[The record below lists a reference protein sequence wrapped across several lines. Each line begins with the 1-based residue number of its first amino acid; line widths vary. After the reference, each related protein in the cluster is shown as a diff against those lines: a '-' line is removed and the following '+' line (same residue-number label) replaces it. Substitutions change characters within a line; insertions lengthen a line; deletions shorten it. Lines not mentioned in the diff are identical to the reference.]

1 MKPLVRLVVAAALL
15 ASLGACSWM
24 PTLKFWDS
32 GPDVDAG
39 EVKVRELRRSL
50 LCGTPTEAAV
60 VRYFPTL
67 EALTAWDTDNI
78 LHLGRIELPTD
89 RAFVLVEQGR
99 RQTGGYSI
107 ELRKTAQVDE
117 QGVLRMSA
125 EWLEPGE
132 DRMVTQIITSLCV
145 LASVKPEPY
154 SRVELVDKNGT
165 FRAGVDIAQD

>member
-1 MKPLVRLVVAAALL
+1 MKPLVRLVLAVAMI

-32 GPDVDAG
+32 GPKVDAG

-50 LCGTPTEAAV
+50 LCGTPTEAAA
-60 VRYFPTL
+60 VRYFADA
-67 EALTAWDTDNI
+67 EALSSWDVDDI
-78 LHLGRIELPTD
+78 LHLSTIELPMD

-107 ELRKTAQVDE
+107 ELAKQAQLDE
-117 QGVLRMSA
+117 QGILHLQA

-145 LASVKPEPY
+145 LASVKPQPY
-154 SRVELVDKNGT
+154 TRIELSDKNST
-165 FRAGVDIAQD
+165 FRAGVDIERD

>member
-1 MKPLVRLVVAAALL
+1 MKPLVRLVVAAALI

-32 GPDVDAG
+32 GPKVAAG

-60 VRYFPTL
+60 VRYFPSA
-67 EALTAWDTDNI
+67 EALTAWDSEDI
-78 LHLGRIELPTD
+78 LHLDRIELPGD

-107 ELRKTAQVDE
+107 ELRKTAEVDE
-117 QGVLRMSA
+117 QGILHMSA

-145 LASVKPEPY
+145 LASVKPKPY
-154 SRVELVDKNGT
+154 SRIELVDKNGT
-165 FRAGVDIAQD
+165 FRAGVDIQAD

>member
-1 MKPLVRLVVAAALL
+1 MKPLVRLVVAVAMI

-24 PTLKFWDS
+24 PPLKFWDT
-32 GPDVDAG
+32 GPKVGPG

-50 LCGTPTEAAV
+50 LCGTPSEAAV
-60 VRYFPTL
+60 VRYFPTV
-67 EALTAWDTDNI
+67 EALTSWDSEDI
-78 LHLGRIELPTD
+78 LHLDRIELPSD

-107 ELRKTAQVDE
+107 ELRKTARVDE
-117 QGVLRMSA
+117 QGTLHMSA

-154 SRVELVDKNGT
+154 TRVELVDKNGT
-165 FRAGVDIAQD
+165 FRAGADIPKD